1 MFYVH
6 NLSFV
11 ADVVKLHSEIG
22 MSKHLRGFT
31 LIELMVTLSV
41 LAIVLGIA
49 IPSFQKQIVNNKS
62 LTLGEE
68 FAAALNYARSQAVKT
83 AKRVS
88 ICASKDGA
96 TCVGGWTEGF
106 IVFQDDATSDTATD
120 VTLGTIYK
128 VWPKLDAAGTLTV
141 KRGDITSGTD
151 ASFVRYTSLGTLAP
165 ISNEAINI
173 SLKLT
178 GCTGKTARK
187 ISVNLSGLVSI
198 QADDC

>member
-1 MFYVH
+1 MSTD
-6 NLSFV
+6 LWRL
-11 ADVVKLHSEIG
+11 AGIVKLHSEIG
-22 MSKHLRGFT
+22 MSKQLRGFT

-62 LTLGEE
+62 VALGEE

-83 AKRVS
+83 TKRVS
-88 ICASKDGA
+88 ICASSNGTA
-96 TCVGGWTEGF
+96 CTGTWAEGF
-106 IVFQDDATSDTATD
+106 IVFEDRAASDTATD

-128 VWPKLDAAGTLTV
+128 VWPKLTAAGTLTV
-141 KRGDITSGTD
+141 KRGSTD
-151 ASFVRYTSLGTLAP
+151 ASFIRYTSLGTLAP
-165 ISNEAINI
+165 ITNETISI

-178 GCTGKTARK
+178 GCSGKAARK
-187 ISVNLSGLVSI
+187 ISINLSGLTSV

>member
-1 MFYVH
+1 MSTDLWRLAGF
-6 NLSFV
+6 
-11 ADVVKLHSEIG
+11 VKLHSEIG

-62 LTLGEE
+62 LALGEE

-83 AKRVS
+83 TKRVS
-88 ICASKDGA
+88 ICASNNGTA
-96 TCVGGWTEGF
+96 CTGTWAEGF
-106 IVFQDDATSDTATD
+106 IVFEDGAASDAATA

-128 VWPKLDAAGTLTV
+128 VWPKLTAAGTLTV
-141 KRGDITSGTD
+141 KRGSTD
-151 ASFVRYTSLGTLAP
+151 ASFIRYTSLGTLAP
-165 ISNEAINI
+165 ITNETINV

-178 GCTGKTARK
+178 GCSGKAARK
-187 ISVNLSGLVSI
+187 ISINLSGLTSV
-198 QADDC
+198 QAEDC